1 MALERSEKL
10 MIALGF
16 IPGVSTVTGLVN
28 AVACYRNQ
36 YKPAKD
42 SIKYYTLRSLETVG
56 DVDELAKSQ
65 FMLAE
70 YKKDKRA
77 LKKIVISSIFQII
90 PGINIIAGL
99 LALPAYR
106 SHSKADEA
114 IRSKAEKTTPMPV
127 NYYANGENDVYL

>member
-28 AVACYRNQ
+28 AVACYQNQ
-36 YKPAKD
+36 YKPAKYG
-42 SIKYYTLRSLETVG
+42 IEYYTNKTVG
-56 DVDELAKSQ
+56 DVDELAKIQ